1 MITNSLDYEDTPTTT
16 VRHSNN
22 PEYNSQ
28 HSRHGGI
35 GMDQTNVAAFIGHGV
50 EFKGIITYQGNVRID
65 GHLDGEVHAKGTLYL
80 GEQAVLTGKITAQA
94 VISKGHITGDIT
106 TQDKIQLLAPAILD
120 GSIMTPSLL
129 MEEGVTF
136 NGTIEM
142 PPPVAPIPER
152 DHSFSTT
159 TMNEMNEELTPA

>member
-1 MITNSLDYEDTPTTT
+1 MNTAFEIEDASTTT
-16 VRHSNN
+16 IKPSINPEHNSHHSN
-22 PEYNSQ
+22 
-28 HSRHGGI
+28 HGGVR
-35 GMDQTNVAAFIGHGV
+35 MDQANVAAFIGHGV

-65 GHLDGEVHAKGTLYL
+65 GQLDGEVHAKGILYL

-106 TQDKIQLLAPAILD
+106 TQDKVQLLAPAILD
-120 GSIMTPSLL
+120 GSITTPSLL

-142 PPPVAPIPER
+142 PASKTPIAEWE
-152 DHSFSTT
+152 DSLASASVGET
-159 TMNEMNEELTPA
+159 LTPA

>member
-1 MITNSLDYEDTPTTT
+1 MMNTGLEFEEASTAT
-16 VRHSNN
+16 VKSSINPEHGSHHSN
-22 PEYNSQ
+22 Q
-28 HSRHGGI
+28 GGI

-65 GHLDGEVHAKGTLYL
+65 GLLDGEVHANGTLYL

-94 VISKGHITGDIT
+94 VICKGHITGDIT
-106 TQDKIQLLAPAILD
+106 TQDKVQLLAPAVLD
-120 GSIMTPSLL
+120 GSILTPSLF

-142 PPPVAPIPER
+142 PASKPQ
-152 DHSFSTT
+152 SL
-159 TMNEMNEELTPA
+159 N

>member
-1 MITNSLDYEDTPTTT
+1 MMNTGLEFEEASTAT
-16 VRHSNN
+16 VKSSINPEHGSRHSN
-22 PEYNSQ
+22 
-28 HSRHGGI
+28 HGGI

-65 GHLDGEVHAKGTLYL
+65 GQLDGEVHANGTLYL

-106 TQDKIQLLAPAILD
+106 TQDKVQLLAPAVLD
-120 GSIMTPSLL
+120 GSILTPSLF

-142 PPPVAPIPER
+142 PASSPNR
-152 DHSFSTT
+152 
-159 TMNEMNEELTPA
+159 

>member
-1 MITNSLDYEDTPTTT
+1 MMNTGLEFEEASTAT
-16 VRHSNN
+16 VKSSIN
-22 PEYNSQ
+22 PEHGSHPSN
-28 HSRHGGI
+28 HGGI

-65 GHLDGEVHAKGTLYL
+65 GLLDGEVHANGTLYL

-106 TQDKIQLLAPAILD
+106 TQDKVQLLAPAVLD
-120 GSIMTPSLL
+120 GSILTPSLF

-142 PPPVAPIPER
+142 PASSPNR
-152 DHSFSTT
+152 
-159 TMNEMNEELTPA
+159 

>member
-1 MITNSLDYEDTPTTT
+1 MNTGLEFEEASTAT
-16 VRHSNN
+16 VKSSINPEHGSHHSN
-22 PEYNSQ
+22 
-28 HSRHGGI
+28 HGGI

-65 GHLDGEVHAKGTLYL
+65 GLLDGEVHANGTLYL

-106 TQDKIQLLAPAILD
+106 TQHKVQLLAPAVLD
-120 GSIMTPSLL
+120 GSILTPSLF

-142 PPPVAPIPER
+142 PAFKPQ
-152 DHSFSTT
+152 SL
-159 TMNEMNEELTPA
+159 N

>member
-1 MITNSLDYEDTPTTT
+1 MLMDTENASTTTT
-16 VRHSNN
+16 VNFQINPGHNAHHSH
-22 PEYNSQ
+22 Y
-28 HSRHGGI
+28 GGV

-142 PPPVAPIPER
+142 PSSMASNPVKE
-152 DHSFSTT
+152 HSFNS
-159 TMNEMNEELTPA
+159 NEVSEELVPA

>member
-1 MITNSLDYEDTPTTT
+1 MMNSTLEFENASNTTI
-16 VRHSNN
+16 R
-22 PEYNSQ
+22 PEHNS
-28 HSRHGGI
+28 HYSHNGGT

-106 TQDKIQLLAPAILD
+106 TEDKVQLLAPAVLD

-142 PPPVAPIPER
+142 PTSITPMAEREPELATPTLDEMLAPV
-152 DHSFSTT
+152 
-159 TMNEMNEELTPA
+159 